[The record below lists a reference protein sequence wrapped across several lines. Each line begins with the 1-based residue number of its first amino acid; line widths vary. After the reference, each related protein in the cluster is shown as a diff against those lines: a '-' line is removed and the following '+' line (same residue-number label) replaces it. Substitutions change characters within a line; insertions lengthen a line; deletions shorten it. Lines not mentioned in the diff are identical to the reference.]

1 MTEAIKIKNLKKHY
15 GSHLVLKGLNFCVQQ
30 GEIFALLGVNGAGKT
45 TCMECLEGLRKPDSG
60 EITINGKMGIQLQSS
75 SLSAH
80 LKPLE
85 AVKLFAKWN
94 KTPIDNTMLDA
105 LGIYELAK
113 KRYYQLSTGQ
123 KRRLHLALALTRNP
137 DILFL
142 DEPTAGLDI
151 EGRLSLHKQIR
162 HLKAMKKTII
172 LASHD
177 MTEVESLCD
186 RIAILS
192 KGRIAFI
199 GTVDQLNKTVGK
211 HYNITIQTQDKIKKY
226 ECDDIEAALFP
237 LLMQYKKNNETI
249 LDIQINRG
257 SLEQHFMKIAKGD
270 YYMGAFLYAISLQ
283 WKLDI
288 RSKTILITCY
298 IVPLLF
304 FAIMGEIFTSVMPES
319 KYTLI
324 QSMTVFGVTM
334 GSFIGLPPSL
344 VEIYSSDI
352 NKVYK
357 ANGVPLYLGLVLTNI
372 SAYIHLFIM
381 SILLYI
387 TAPFFFHAEIPEH
400 PGIYF
405 ASLTIFIA
413 VSLCIASIIGLAI
426 KDQAKTSMIS
436 IIVFLPSV
444 MLSGIM
450 FPIELLPK
458 AFERIGK
465 VFPASWGYKLMAD
478 HTIRF
483 ENLLPLIII
492 LTLAICICRMLV
504 HKIDK

>member
-211 HYNITIQTQDKIKKY
+211 HYTSRFKHKTKSKNMSVMISKQRCFRCLCSIKK
-226 ECDDIEAALFP
+226 
-237 LLMQYKKNNETI
+237 T
-249 LDIQINRG
+249 
-257 SLEQHFMKIAKGD
+257 MKQ
-270 YYMGAFLYAISLQ
+270 F
-283 WKLDI
+283 
-288 RSKTILITCY
+288 
-298 IVPLLF
+298 
-304 FAIMGEIFTSVMPES
+304 
-319 KYTLI
+319 
-324 QSMTVFGVTM
+324 
-334 GSFIGLPPSL
+334 
-344 VEIYSSDI
+344 
-352 NKVYK
+352 
-357 ANGVPLYLGLVLTNI
+357 
-372 SAYIHLFIM
+372 
-381 SILLYI
+381 
-387 TAPFFFHAEIPEH
+387 
-400 PGIYF
+400 
-405 ASLTIFIA
+405 
-413 VSLCIASIIGLAI
+413 
-426 KDQAKTSMIS
+426 
-436 IIVFLPSV
+436 
-444 MLSGIM
+444 
-450 FPIELLPK
+450 
-458 AFERIGK
+458 
-465 VFPASWGYKLMAD
+465 
-478 HTIRF
+478 
-483 ENLLPLIII
+483 
-492 LTLAICICRMLV
+492 
-504 HKIDK
+504 